1 MDSSKKTW
9 KQQTKPFNND
19 INDALQQQHHA
30 AQFIAMVGR
39 HLIPQQADDS
49 NTNMEYIPDEHLLFG
64 NSLPNNI
71 RVTLQLAEL
80 KLLVLDKVDKPK
92 KVINLDGKT
101 KKEVFVELS
110 QNLADVGIDVSNLKN
125 ELHYEIP
132 SHPLDEG
139 AVFSVK
145 DKKHFVENTG
155 YRHNAKIVLNEIA
168 DLFEQEEPIR
178 IWPHH
183 FDTGAFY
190 VISKNEKEEATQTIG
205 IGFAIPDS
213 MIDEPYFYLSFWSAD
228 PMKGLDKFPT
238 LETGDWMMPNWNGA
252 VLRHSEILKADSA
265 NGQYELVKSFYQ
277 SGIKMLIQAFQT
289 GGGTINI
296 YNT

>member
-30 AQFIAMVGR
+30 AQFIALVGH
-39 HLIPQQADDS
+39 HLTLQQADDS
-49 NTNMEYIPDEHLLFG
+49 NTNMEYIPDGNLLLG
-64 NSLPNNI
+64 NSLPNGM
-71 RVTLQLAEL
+71 RVALQLTEL
-80 KLLVLDKVDKPK
+80 KLLILDEENDQK
-92 KVINLDGKT
+92 KAIKLDGKT
-101 KKEVFVELS
+101 KNEVFIELA

-155 YRHNAKIVLNEIA
+155 YRHNAKSVLNEIS
-168 DLFEQEEPIR
+168 DLFEQQEPIR

-190 VISKNEKEEATQTIG
+190 VISKNKKGEATQTIG

-213 MIDEPYFYLSFWSAD
+213 MIDEPYYYLSFWSAEPVKELD
-228 PMKGLDKFPT
+228 KLPGLDA
-238 LETGDWMMPNWNGA
+238 GNWMMPNWNGA
-252 VLRHSEILKADSA
+252 VLRHSEILKADSE

-277 SGIKMLIQAFQT
+277 FGIKSLLDCFKK
-289 GGGTINI
+289 
-296 YNT
+296 